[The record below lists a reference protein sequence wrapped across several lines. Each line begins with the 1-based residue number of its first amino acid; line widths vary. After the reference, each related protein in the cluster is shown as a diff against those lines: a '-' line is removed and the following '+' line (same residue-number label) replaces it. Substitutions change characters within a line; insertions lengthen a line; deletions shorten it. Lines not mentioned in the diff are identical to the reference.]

1 MFPFNL
7 FAKNPFTPLKEHMK
21 KTLECVEATRPLFEA
36 LWAGDKEGVTRAAKV
51 VSRLEH
57 EADVIKHEIRSRLH
71 SSVFLPVDR
80 RDVLA
85 LLSSMDAIADQAED
99 IGVLLTLRW
108 MELPEPLKAPFE
120 ELRDRVYQV
129 VERSGDVI
137 EGIDSLLE
145 SGFSGPDANALITM
159 VDEVGRLEH
168 EADKAQDYFGKQ
180 LFLHE
185 DDMKPAALFMWVK
198 IANKVGDMAN
208 AAERMVNQT
217 RLMLAR

>member
-7 FAKNPFTPLKEHMK
+7 FAKNPSTPLREHMK
-21 KTLECVEATRPLFEA
+21 KTLECVEATRPLFDA
-36 LWAGDKEGVTRAAKV
+36 LYAGDKEGVKTAAKHI
-51 VSRLEH
+51 SQLEH

-85 LLSSMDAIADQAED
+85 LLSGMDGIADQAED

-108 MELPEPLKAPFE
+108 MELPPELKAPFE
-120 ELRDRVYQV
+120 ELRARVYKV
-129 VERSGDVI
+129 VERAADVI
-137 EGIDSLLE
+137 DGFDSLVE
-145 SGFSGPDANALITM
+145 AGFSGPDAETLM
-159 VDEVGRLEH
+159 QVVDEVCQLEH
-168 EADKAQDYFGKQ
+168 DADKAQDFFGKQ

-217 RLMLAR
+217 RLMVAR